1 MRTKPNGRYMQMIP
15 DGTQLVVLEEK
26 GGWLCAEYRG
36 HTGWISGAYC
46 RKERE
51 D

>member
-15 DGTQLVVLEEK
+15 DGTRLAVLEEK
-26 GGWLCAEYRG
+26 DGWLRAEYRG

-46 RKERE
+46 RRDGE